1 MFMKKW
7 LAAGLLLVYGAAM
20 AQTAVA
26 KKDLVNKVLA
36 LQQGGIEQTAQ
47 AVAERP
53 ALQLMQQASMALQT
67 RVAPEKREQIAKD
80 IEADIKKYAEQVV
93 PSIRQHAVQIAP
105 ATVGALLEKN
115 FSEKELTELIGI
127 IESPV
132 NRKFAQMGGELQKS
146 LVEQLVKDVQTDIDP
161 KLKALEQSIIAHLA
175 LPAPEAPKPAA
186 SKPAKGSKK

>member
-1 MFMKKW
+1 MKKW
-7 LAAGLLLVYGAAM
+7 LAAGLVVVCGAAM
-20 AQTAVA
+20 AQTAVS
-26 KKDLVNKVLA
+26 KKDLVSKVLA
-36 LQQGGIEQTAQ
+36 LQQGVIEQTAQ

-146 LVEQLVKDVQTDIDP
+146 LVEQLVKDVQADIDP
-161 KLKALEQSIIAHLA
+161 KLKALEQSIVAHLA
-175 LPAPEAPKPAA
+175 LPAPTEHPKPAA
-186 SKPAKGSKK
+186 SKAVKGSKK